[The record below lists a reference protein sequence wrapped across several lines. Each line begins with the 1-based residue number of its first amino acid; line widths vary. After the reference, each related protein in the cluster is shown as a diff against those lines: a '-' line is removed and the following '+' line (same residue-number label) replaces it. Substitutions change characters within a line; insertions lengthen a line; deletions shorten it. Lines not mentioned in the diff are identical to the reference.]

1 MSTTGDIDLW
11 AKQFPTEAIPSIL
24 RLILS
29 SWKTFKFTCKPFEVP
44 ITQRFCAH
52 LRNNKNR
59 SLHFFRIDWES
70 YELDEEAQVTGRID
84 LKFSQGLDE
93 RIYFSIECK
102 RLRIKRKEGI
112 KSLAGDYVEKGM
124 YRYFNGQ
131 YACDLD
137 KGGMLGYVMDGN
149 CNKAIKDVQ
158 KAIEKRRSSLYMQE
172 NEILKA
178 SSCIAS
184 KQVKETLHKYGPT
197 KRFTIYHIFLPMNIT
212 PNTN

>member
-11 AKQFPTEAIPSIL
+11 AKQFPTEVIPSIL

-29 SWKTFKFTCKPFEVP
+29 SWKTFKFTCKPFEVT

-84 LKFSQGLDE
+84 LKFSQGFDE
-93 RIYFSIECK
+93 RVYFSIECK
-102 RLRIKRKEGI
+102 RLRVKYRQQF

-131 YACDLD
+131 YAYDLD
-137 KGGMLGYVMDGN
+137 QGGMLGYVMDGN
-149 CNKAIKDVQ
+149 IDVAVNDVEA
-158 KAIEKRRSSLYMQE
+158 AIEKRRSSLYMEE
-172 NEILKA
+172 NETLKV
-178 SSCIAS
+178 SSCITS

-197 KRFTIYHIFLPMNIT
+197 KRFTIYHVFLPMNIT